1 MKFYTVLTVKSR
13 LGSESSL
20 GSGMN
25 LDSTT
30 RRCVKNRLGVR

>member
-1 MKFYTVLTVKSR
+1 MKFYTVFTVKSR
-13 LGSESSL
+13 L

-30 RRCVKNRLGVR
+30 RRCIKNRLGVR